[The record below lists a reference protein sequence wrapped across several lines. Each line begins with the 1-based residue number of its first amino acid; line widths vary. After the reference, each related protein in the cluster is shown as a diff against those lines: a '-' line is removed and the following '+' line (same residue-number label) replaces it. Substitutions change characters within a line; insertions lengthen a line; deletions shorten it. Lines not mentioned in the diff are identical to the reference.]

1 MTIMDTA
8 LSGQRTPLDHN
19 RFHFKRQNNRQSE
32 LKVVENL
39 VRPRLKIAIV
49 TETWSP
55 EVNGVALSLLHI
67 CKGLQK
73 LGHKILLIRP
83 FQKVACSEFIPN
95 KECLVHGQVIP
106 KYGQMQFGWPQYRK
120 VSKAFDEFMPDV
132 VHIVTEGPL
141 GLAVLQAAKS
151 KGIPVTSG
159 FHSAFQDF
167 SRFYD
172 LAFMLKPIQHYLK
185 WFHNNTLVT
194 CVPSRDTA
202 EAIQNFGVTCSVE
215 VIKTGVDIDKFSP
228 RYRSSALRRKWG
240 ADDFTKVMLYVG
252 RVSQEK
258 EIQVL
263 IDAYIQLKQSSDQKV
278 KLVIVGDGPDRQRL
292 ERYAK
297 QHDVIFMGVLRG
309 QQLSEAFSSADV
321 FTFASQVET
330 FGNVVLEAMASG
342 LPVVAY
348 DYACARQYLDAETAW
363 LIPLGNTQQFIQQL
377 KVLPNHKVLHAM
389 GRKALGKVENVGWDH
404 PVAQLESVFYQVV
417 YQNSSYAQ
425 NASYPQNQDGLQKQN
440 FFTRKSYSQNQ
451 SYHQDQSQHQNKNNS
466 LKNMNTQNDL
476 NLFNERSGE
485 YEY

>member
-1 MTIMDTA
+1 MRIMDTA
-8 LSGQRTPLDHN
+8 LSRQRTIFDNN
-19 RFHFKRQNNRQSE
+19 RFHFKSQNNPQSE
-32 LKVVENL
+32 LKLVEDL

-83 FQKVACSEFIPN
+83 TQKVACTEFSPN
-95 KECLVHGQVIP
+95 KECLVNGQMIP

-120 VSKAFDEFMPDV
+120 VSKSFEAFAPDI

-141 GLAVLQAAKS
+141 GLAVLQAAKA
-151 KGIPVTSG
+151 KNIPVTSG

-172 LAFMLKPIQHYLK
+172 LAFLVKPIQHYLK
-185 WFHNNTLVT
+185 WFHNNTRVT

-202 EAIQNFGVTCSVE
+202 EAIQNFGVTCEVQ
-215 VIKTGVDIDKFSP
+215 VIKTGVDIEKFSP
-228 RYRSSALRRKWG
+228 RFRSSVLRRKWG
-240 ADDFTKVMLYVG
+240 ACESTTVMLYVG

-263 IDAYIQLKQSSDQKV
+263 IDAYIQLKQNSDKKA
-278 KLVIVGDGPDRQRL
+278 KLVIVGDGPERERL
-292 ERYAK
+292 ERYSND
-297 QHDVIFMGVLRG
+297 HDVTFTGALRG
-309 QQLSEAFSSADV
+309 QVLAEVFASADV
-321 FTFASQVET
+321 FCFASQTET

-348 DYACARQYLDAETAW
+348 DYACAKQYLDADSAW
-363 LIPLGNTQQFIQQL
+363 LVPLGEKQQLIQQL
-377 KVLPNHKVLHAM
+377 QNLPNNKTLHAM
-389 GRKALGKVENVGWDH
+389 GRNALIKVENSGWNH
-404 PVAQLESVFYQVV
+404 PVQQLEAMFYHIVQ
-417 YQNSSYAQ
+417 
-425 NASYPQNQDGLQKQN
+425 QDIV
-440 FFTRKSYSQNQ
+440 
-451 SYHQDQSQHQNKNNS
+451 HQNLGHQGLSPKDQTPQGQPKQ
-466 LKNMNTQNDL
+466 LL
-476 NLFNERSGE
+476 NPIYVRNGD